1 MKPKRLFLLVLLFT
15 VICAAVLDAQGAL
28 TLEQAR
34 ACALAN
40 SRTLRKALLSVD
52 SALLAEKLR
61 GYAFLPSISANT
73 GATISYPATTSSG
86 TSSAPTTFANALQG
100 TIGISLSQTI
110 YNGGKSS
117 VLSEIDALATG
128 IARKEARNEYF
139 SVLKNVDAAFFGVG
153 EAQASVEAAQK
164 DLEAARS
171 HLSLAEA
178 KLQANMIALYAY
190 LQAQATEAAKET
202 ALIQSEGKLSVAD
215 ATLASLTGVAAQQLH
230 AGIDSE
236 DNENLIHRMSAFT
249 ALQTGKLIDAVR
261 HCAAENNPSLSEAAL
276 ASRKAKR
283 AIDAAAADYLPTL
296 SASFSP
302 GLSVGAIQ
310 GFVADGSISLS
321 ASISLDFWTTNA
333 NVENSKVAARQADLD
348 GEETLRTLTLDIQS
362 AVYDCTSSAQSAT
375 SSKKALEYA
384 ESNYDSVFE
393 SYKLGAASTA
403 DLLDAESQVST
414 DRAALISAR
423 YTFLTSFSALRTLA
437 GYETETQLTAIVP

>member
-215 ATLASLTGVAAQQLH
+215 ATLASLTGVAAQQTPCRYRFRGQRKSHPSDVRIYRSANGKADRCCSSLCSGKQPVLVRGRSRQQEGKKSYRRGGSGLPAH
-230 AGIDSE
+230 SE
-236 DNENLIHRMSAFT
+236 RQFFSRSIRRRHTRLCRGWIYFPECLDLPGFLDNQCKRRK
-249 ALQTGKLIDAVR
+249 QQGCR
-261 HCAAENNPSLSEAAL
+261 PPS
-276 ASRKAKR
+276 
-283 AIDAAAADYLPTL
+283 
-296 SASFSP
+296 
-302 GLSVGAIQ
+302 
-310 GFVADGSISLS
+310 GS
-321 ASISLDFWTTNA
+321 
-333 NVENSKVAARQADLD
+333 
-348 GEETLRTLTLDIQS
+348 
-362 AVYDCTSSAQSAT
+362 
-375 SSKKALEYA
+375 
-384 ESNYDSVFE
+384 
-393 SYKLGAASTA
+393 
-403 DLLDAESQVST
+403 
-414 DRAALISAR
+414 
-423 YTFLTSFSALRTLA
+423 
-437 GYETETQLTAIVP
+437 